1 MTKTTYHMPA
11 GRQAKPASTY
21 TYVLPIF
28 FPKNKKITVKRC
40 YLLYTHKNT
49 SSTMASPTRQAPA
62 PPPFLVTPI
71 MLMLWLLL
79 ASSHT
84 RGAMAATPNTEAL
97 SVLCNGASYGA
108 GDPFA
113 TSLTFVL
120 SELLSATP
128 VRAGHDFYDISP
140 YPAAFAYGHAACRA
154 ALSAADCA
162 ACLRSAVSQMDASC
176 GHSVGAR
183 AVLVDCSVR
192 YEQYAFVD

>member
-1 MTKTTYHMPA
+1 MAT
-11 GRQAKPASTY
+11 STE
-21 TYVLPIF
+21 
-28 FPKNKKITVKRC
+28 
-40 YLLYTHKNT
+40 
-49 SSTMASPTRQAPA
+49 A
-62 PPPFLVTPI
+62 PPLLLPMAL
-71 MLMLWLLL
+71 LLLLL
-79 ASSHT
+79 ASLHGV
-84 RGAMAATPNTEAL
+84 RAAPNTAAL

-113 TSLTFVL
+113 TSLAYVL

-128 VRAGHDFYDISP
+128 AWDGHDFYDISP

-154 ALSAADCA
+154 ALTAADWA
-162 ACLRSAVSQMDASC
+162 SCLRSAASQMDATC

>member
-1 MTKTTYHMPA
+1 
-11 GRQAKPASTY
+11 
-21 TYVLPIF
+21 
-28 FPKNKKITVKRC
+28 
-40 YLLYTHKNT
+40 
-49 SSTMASPTRQAPA
+49 MASSSAQPPA
-62 PPPFLVTPI
+62 PFLVPSVTPWWR
-71 MLMLWLLL
+71 LLLLLL

-84 RGAMAATPNTEAL
+84 RGAEAAPPNTEAL

-108 GDPFA
+108 GDPFK
-113 TSLTFVL
+113 TSLAYVL
-120 SELLSATP
+120 SELVSATSA
-128 VRAGHDFYDISP
+128 RAGRDFYDISP

-162 ACLRSAVSQMDASC
+162 TCLRSAVSQMDASC